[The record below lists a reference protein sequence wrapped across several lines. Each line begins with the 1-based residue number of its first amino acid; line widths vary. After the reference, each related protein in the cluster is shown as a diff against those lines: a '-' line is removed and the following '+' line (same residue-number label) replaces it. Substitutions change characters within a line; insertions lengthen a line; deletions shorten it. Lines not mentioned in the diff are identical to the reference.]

1 MARRANA
8 RAIFLEPSPMQKPL
22 PTLSPFTLT
31 DEMQKELVDEISSL
45 APKGDDATHDPA
57 GARTFAPRLRRG
69 NANLPNSG
77 GDAPGYQDNPEVAER
92 HPAALEEDPIN
103 PSHYRRHPS
112 GIECIDITEH
122 MLFNPGNAVKYI
134 WRYMDKGDPVENLR
148 KAQWYLEREILR
160 LTRVPR

>member
-1 MARRANA
+1 
-8 RAIFLEPSPMQKPL
+8 MQK
-22 PTLSPFTLT
+22 PFTLT
-31 DEMQKELVDEISSL
+31 DEMAKELANEVATLS
-45 APKGDDATHDPA
+45 PQGDDAAHDPA
-57 GARTFAPRLRRG
+57 GARAFAGRLRKR
-69 NANLPNSG
+69 NADDANRG
-77 GDAPGYQDNPEVAER
+77 GDVPRHQDDPAIDER
-92 HPAALEEDPIN
+92 HSPTLAEDPIN

-112 GIECIDITEH
+112 GVECIDITEH

>member
-1 MARRANA
+1 
-8 RAIFLEPSPMQKPL
+8 MQK
-22 PTLSPFTLT
+22 PFTLT
-31 DEMQKELVDEISSL
+31 DEMAQELANEVSSL
-45 APKGDDATHDPA
+45 APQGDEAAHDPT
-57 GARTFAPRLRRG
+57 GARAFAPKLRRRQIDR
-69 NANLPNSG
+69 LHSES
-77 GDAPGYQDNPEVAER
+77 DAPRPSNDQQVV
-92 HPAALEEDPIN
+92 EEDPIN

>member
-1 MARRANA
+1 
-8 RAIFLEPSPMQKPL
+8 MQK
-22 PTLSPFTLT
+22 PFTLT
-31 DEMQKELVDEISSL
+31 DEMAKELDNEVATL
-45 APKGDDATHDPA
+45 APQGDEAAHDPS
-57 GARTFAPRLRRG
+57 GARAFAPRLRKR
-69 NANLPNSG
+69 NANVPNSG
-77 GDAPGYQDNPEVAER
+77 SDASGSQNDQQVI
-92 HPAALEEDPIN
+92 EEDPIN

-112 GIECIDITEH
+112 GVECIDITEH